1 LHNDC
6 SAIEPPSNLPHLAA
20 LDAGGIEQGPQ
31 LSHTA
36 IQQKMS
42 VIIATPDEEY
52 GEYLA
57 KELRALDSV
66 GQVITVDLESNGLD
80 VIKDVGPDLVL
91 LNVRTSSRQCGL
103 IKDTS
108 PHTRVVAWRLRET
121 DDNVLEAINVGCSSY
136 VRRGADREEIGRV
149 VIEAKNGRMVV
160 SEDIFRR
167 LCDVPRNSATRSS
180 LPRLS
185 PCQRDIVV
193 KLDLPNKRIALDLGI
208 SKHTVKNHVH
218 NILKKLQVP
227 NRTAAKAKWLSAL
240 YRP

>member
-20 LDAGGIEQGPQ
+20 LAAGGTVQAPQ
-31 LSHTA
+31 LSHTG

-52 GEYLA
+52 GEYVA

-66 GQVITVDLESNGLD
+66 GRVIAVDLESDGME
-80 VIKDVGPDLVL
+80 VIRNVGPDLVL
-91 LNVRTSSRQCGL
+91 LNVKTSSRECGL

-108 PHTRVVAWRLRET
+108 PHTRVMAWRLRET
-121 DDNVLEAINVGCSSY
+121 IDNVLEAITFGCSGY
-136 VRRGADREEIGRV
+136 VRREADREEIGRV
-149 VIEAKNGRMVV
+149 VIEAKNGRMVL
-160 SEDIFRR
+160 SEDIVRC
-167 LCDVPRNSATRSS
+167 LCDVWRNSATRSS

-185 PCQRDIVV
+185 PRQRDIVV
-193 KLDLPNKRIALDLGI
+193 KLDLPNKRIALDLSI

-240 YRP
+240 HRP